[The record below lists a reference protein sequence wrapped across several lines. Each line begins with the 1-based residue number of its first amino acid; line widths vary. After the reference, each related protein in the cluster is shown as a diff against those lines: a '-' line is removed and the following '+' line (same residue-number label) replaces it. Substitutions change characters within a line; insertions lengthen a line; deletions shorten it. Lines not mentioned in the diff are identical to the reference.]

1 MKQGNQTQVMNEVD
15 TGASGSS
22 CGGGGGGGGGRGGEG
37 YKKEWRN
44 QGNWAEKRQQRG
56 WASFFLSECLPRHLQ
71 SLQEKV
77 QAQKIKYS
85 RFSPVLQFIHLD
97 YRTSF
102 RVLQISAEE
111 MSSSF

>member
-15 TGASGSS
+15 TGGSGSS
-22 CGGGGGGGGGRGGEG
+22 CGGGGGGVGRGRVTRKGGGIRETGRRRDSNEDGLP
-37 YKKEWRN
+37 
-44 QGNWAEKRQQRG
+44 
-56 WASFFLSECLPRHLQ
+56 FFLSECLPRHLQ

-102 RVLQISAEE
+102 RDLQISAEE